1 MVEVDGA
8 RGAFLL
14 HGCVPP
20 SALGSPWPDGLPLQ
34 IHTKEADEYGDV
46 DVAREVVASVGT
58 AELFLYPGDRHL
70 FSDNSVPEYE
80 EEAATLL
87 QARVIGFLEA
97 VATR

>member
-1 MVEVDGA
+1 MA
-8 RGAFLL
+8 R
-14 HGCVPP
+14 P
-20 SALGSPWPDGLPLQ
+20 GLPLQ
-34 IHTKEADEYGDV
+34 IHTKEADEYSDV

-70 FSDNSVPEYE
+70 FTDNSVPEYE